1 MNKKF
6 RILFNVLSI
15 VFLSILCLFYGYRLL
30 YYYKI
35 EHPKNVKAEIKLY
48 EKLVST
54 QGIEG
59 MNYGLQ
65 KDGNEYYYAAGSND
79 NYLYYLGRMWRIVDI
94 DKDGN
99 IKLITD
105 EVQTILPYNINDK
118 FDESDINTWLNI
130 NDNEYSGIFEKS
142 LKGTVNIV
150 KQNDHV
156 SSLLTKKGYERL
168 GKNSFVIDNNNFW
181 IVDEKSNKI
190 LYVNNK
196 GEIKEDND
204 DYDTYAVKPTIVI
217 SNQILYTSGNGTNDN
232 PYIIDNSV
240 KEKITDAYVG
250 EYLNYGGYTFR
261 IIDVNDISVKVA
273 LDGYID
279 TNEYSYSKYDNTF
292 SIREGIGYY
301 LNNEFYNSLANN
313 NYIVNSKYYTG
324 SYSYND
330 NYSYLNTYLDEVDA
344 KVGLYKIGE
353 FFITSYNEYSTLTP
367 SETSK
372 QTIYVINKNRKLF
385 ADLIDSAYKVR
396 PVLSLATDL
405 FIIEGNGTK
414 EKPFEIGR

>member
-65 KDGNEYYYAAGSND
+65 KDGDEYYYAAGSND
-79 NYLYYLGRMWRIVDI
+79 NYLYYLGRMWRIVGI

-105 EVQTILPYNINDK
+105 EVQTILPYNINDN

-130 NDNEYSGIFEKS
+130 NDNEYSGMFEKS

-150 KQNDHV
+150 KQNDNV
-156 SSLLTKKGYERL
+156 SSLLTKKEYERL

-181 IVDEKSNKI
+181 IVDEESNKI

-196 GEIKEDND
+196 GEIKEDNE

-217 SNQILYTSGNGTNDN
+217 SNQILYTSGNGT
-232 PYIIDNSV
+232 I
-240 KEKITDAYVG
+240 G
-250 EYLNYGGYTFR
+250 
-261 IIDVNDISVKVA
+261 
-273 LDGYID
+273 
-279 TNEYSYSKYDNTF
+279 NT
-292 SIREGIGYY
+292 
-301 LNNEFYNSLANN
+301 
-313 NYIVNSKYYTG
+313 
-324 SYSYND
+324 
-330 NYSYLNTYLDEVDA
+330 
-344 KVGLYKIGE
+344 
-353 FFITSYNEYSTLTP
+353 
-367 SETSK
+367 
-372 QTIYVINKNRKLF
+372 
-385 ADLIDSAYKVR
+385 
-396 PVLSLATDL
+396 
-405 FIIEGNGTK
+405 
-414 EKPFEIGR
+414 

>member
-1 MNKKF
+1 
-6 RILFNVLSI
+6 
-15 VFLSILCLFYGYRLL
+15 
-30 YYYKI
+30 
-35 EHPKNVKAEIKLY
+35 
-48 EKLVST
+48 
-54 QGIEG
+54 
-59 MNYGLQ
+59 
-65 KDGNEYYYAAGSND
+65 
-79 NYLYYLGRMWRIVDI
+79 MWRIVGSDI
-94 DKDGN
+94 DGN

-150 KQNDHV
+150 KQNDNV
-156 SSLLTKKGYERL
+156 SSLLTKKEYERL

-181 IVDEKSNKI
+181 IVDEESNKI

-196 GEIKEDND
+196 GEIKEDNE

-217 SNQILYTSGNGTNDN
+217 SNQILYTSGNGTIDN

-313 NYIVNSKYYTG
+313 NYIVDSKYYTG

-330 NYSYLNTYLDEVDA
+330 NYSYLNTYLDKVDA
-344 KVGLYKIGE
+344 KVGLYKIGD

-367 SETSK
+367 SEASK

-405 FIIEGNGTK
+405 FIIGGNGTK

>member
-1 MNKKF
+1 M
-6 RILFNVLSI
+6 
-15 VFLSILCLFYGYRLL
+15 
-30 YYYKI
+30 
-35 EHPKNVKAEIKLY
+35 
-48 EKLVST
+48 
-54 QGIEG
+54 
-59 MNYGLQ
+59 
-65 KDGNEYYYAAGSND
+65 
-79 NYLYYLGRMWRIVDI
+79 
-94 DKDGN
+94 
-99 IKLITD
+99 
-105 EVQTILPYNINDK
+105 
-118 FDESDINTWLNI
+118 
-130 NDNEYSGIFEKS
+130 
-142 LKGTVNIV
+142 
-150 KQNDHV
+150 
-156 SSLLTKKGYERL
+156 
-168 GKNSFVIDNNNFW
+168 
-181 IVDEKSNKI
+181 
-190 LYVNNK
+190 
-196 GEIKEDND
+196 
-204 DYDTYAVKPTIVI
+204 
-217 SNQILYTSGNGTNDN
+217 YTSGNGTIDN

-313 NYIVNSKYYTG
+313 NYIVDSKYYTG

-344 KVGLYKIGE
+344 KVGLYKIGD

-367 SETSK
+367 SEASK

-385 ADLIDSAYKVR
+385 ADLIDSAYRVR

-414 EKPFEIGR
+414 EKPFKIGR

>member
-65 KDGNEYYYAAGSND
+65 KDGDEYYYATGSND
-79 NYLYYLGRMWRIVDI
+79 NYLYYLGRMWRIVGI

-105 EVQTILPYNINDK
+105 EVQTTLPYNINDK

-150 KQNDHV
+150 KQNDNV
-156 SSLLTKKGYERL
+156 SSLLTKKEYERL

-181 IVDEKSNKI
+181 IVDEESNKI

-196 GEIKEDND
+196 GEIKEDNE

-217 SNQILYTSGNGTNDN
+217 SNQILYTSGNGTIDN

-313 NYIVNSKYYTG
+313 NYIIDSKYYTG

-330 NYSYLNTYLDEVDA
+330 NYSYLNTYLDKVDA
-344 KVGLYKIGE
+344 KVGLYKIGD

-367 SETSK
+367 SEASK

-396 PVLSLATDL
+396 PVLL

>member
-1 MNKKF
+1 
-6 RILFNVLSI
+6 
-15 VFLSILCLFYGYRLL
+15 
-30 YYYKI
+30 
-35 EHPKNVKAEIKLY
+35 
-48 EKLVST
+48 
-54 QGIEG
+54 

-65 KDGNEYYYAAGSND
+65 KAGDEYYYAAGSND
-79 NYLYYLGRMWRIVDI
+79 NYLYYLGRMWRIVGI

-130 NDNEYSGIFEKS
+130 NDNEYSGMFEKS
-142 LKGTVNIV
+142 LKGTVNII
-150 KQNDHV
+150 KQNDNI
-156 SSLLTKKGYERL
+156 SSLLTKKEYERL
-168 GKNSFVIDNNNFW
+168 GKNSFAIDNNNFW
-181 IVDEKSNKI
+181 IIDEESNKI

-196 GEIKEDND
+196 GEIKEDNE

-217 SNQILYTSGNGTNDN
+217 SNQILYTSGNGTIDN

-313 NYIVNSKYYTG
+313 NYIVDSKYYTG

-344 KVGLYKIGE
+344 KVGLYKIGD

-367 SETSK
+367 SEASK

-385 ADLIDSAYKVR
+385 ADLIDSAYRVR

-414 EKPFEIGR
+414 EKPFKIGR